1 MEKSM
6 NAVVERANPNLSTVA
21 HDSVFGGRRDP
32 SYGAPKE
39 LSHVSIQHRGPGIDK
54 LIRFYQTVLN
64 MRLVYRYVY
73 PAFEFIA
80 LSYDDEN
87 HRIGIV
93 NQLGPEGDSNM
104 NVEKPITRM
113 EHTSWLYS
121 SFEDLLLTVERVRA
135 ELGMW
140 PRTARHQ
147 GNGITI
153 DYIDPD
159 GNRVELIFE
168 ARNRAEILWG
178 FHQEL
183 AAQDGSER
191 RKYMTTY
198 LGFNME
204 KMVKLWHDG
213 VAVKQL
219 LDKDYCQK
227 LITEGSL

>member
-6 NAVVERANPNLSTVA
+6 NAVLESANLNRSTVP
-21 HDSVFGGRRDP
+21 HDSIFGGRRNP
-32 SYGAPKE
+32 NYGAPKE
-39 LSHVSIQHRGPGIDK
+39 LAHVSIQHSGPGVDK
-54 LIRFYQTVLN
+54 LIQFYQTVLN

-93 NQLGPEGDSNM
+93 NQLNLEVDPAL
-104 NVEKPITRM
+104 NVEKPVTRM

-121 SFEDLLLTVERVRA
+121 SLEELMVTAEHVHA

-140 PRTARHQ
+140 PRSARHQ

-153 DYIDPD
+153 DYSDPD
-159 GNRVELIFE
+159 GNRVELIFD
-168 ARNRAEILWG
+168 ARNRAEILWD

-183 AAQDGSER
+183 TVQEGIER
-191 RKYMTTY
+191 RKYTTTY

-204 KMVKLWHDG
+204 KMVKLWRDG
-213 VAVKQL
+213 TAVRQL
-219 LDKDYCQK
+219 LDRDYCQSQIAAGT
-227 LITEGSL
+227 L